1 MGEFEFDFVAV
12 LQSPAARIE
21 YQNIHFKCQQ
31 TKTSLIN
38 IKIISIHNKKKTFT
52 NSFVLLSSLSQKNTL
67 LTFNRIYLR
76 VL

>member
-38 IKIISIHNKKKTFT
+38 IKIISIHNKKNIYKFI
-52 NSFVLLSSLSQKNTL
+52 
-67 LTFNRIYLR
+67 RI
-76 VL
+76 VQFIVTKKHAIDI